1 MRRLVPAGIVSATV
15 LVAALALAL
24 SAAGDERTLAF
35 SNGANTFHL
44 ASFVGRG
51 YVACERDVHVEGG
64 FDALQLAL
72 FAAPRRADLTVTV
85 APSSGGRPIASGP
98 VPPGSGSRR
107 TSIATVRLSRGVP
120 AGGSVDVCVRSRRS
134 SRSEA
139 KLVAIMG
146 SPRIG
151 GRPSHV
157 ELIGP
162 HGGHAELGTDFHLVF
177 LRDHPRSVLSQVP
190 AIFRRAALFRPGFV
204 GAWTYWALLAI
215 VLVAVPALLVRA
227 LRAAEVDSR

>member
-1 MRRLVPAGIVSATV
+1 MRRLVPAGIVLAVV

-24 SAAGDERTLAF
+24 SAAGDKRTLAF
-35 SNGANTFHL
+35 SNGVNTFHL

-72 FAAPRRADLTVTV
+72 LAAPRRADLAVTV

-107 TSIATVRLSRGVP
+107 TSIATVRLSRGIP
-120 AGGSVDVCVRSRRS
+120 AGGSVDICVRSRNAR
-134 SRSEA
+134 RLA
-139 KLVAIMG
+139 AIMG
-146 SPRIG
+146 NPDTG
-151 GRPSHV
+151 GDPSHV
-157 ELIGP
+157 EVIGP
-162 HGGHAELGTDFHLVF
+162 HGGRAELGTDFHLVF

-190 AIFRRAALFRPGFV
+190 AIFRRAALFRPGFI
-204 GAWTYWALLAI
+204 GAWTYWVLLAI